1 MRIIFT
7 ISLAVAAVLLFG
19 GCRKS
24 SSTGPAA
31 AEVKAFDT
39 ATPEVKQAWQAALEA
54 DHANDYAKGMTLYYA
69 LLRQPLT
76 PTQRDAVARLSTGLN
91 QRLTEAVEKGDA
103 TAQAALQELRQHAP
117 NRPR

>member
-1 MRIIFT
+1 M
-7 ISLAVAAVLLFG
+7 LAVAAALLIG
-19 GCRKS
+19 GCKKGNS
-24 SSTGPAA
+24 PGPAPQ
-31 AEVKAFDT
+31 EIKAFDT
-39 ATPEVKQAWQAALEA
+39 ATQEVKQAWQAALEA